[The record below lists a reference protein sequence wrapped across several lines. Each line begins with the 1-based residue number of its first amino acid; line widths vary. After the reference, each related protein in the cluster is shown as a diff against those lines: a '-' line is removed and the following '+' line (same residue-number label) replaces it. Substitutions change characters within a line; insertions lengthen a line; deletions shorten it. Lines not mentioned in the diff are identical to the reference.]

1 MTARERIDYL
11 LDPKAKCIEIGV
23 VGEGMY
29 ADHGGC
35 PSGGVVVKMG
45 YIKGKQCIVVA
56 NDATVKQ
63 VLGSQLLLRKIF
75 AHKIAMENRLPI
87 IYLVDG
93 VFTATGRNLP
103 RQRTFWTDFRN
114 NAQMSSMGITQISA
128 IRNAGGAYLPIM
140 SDSSLLRARVVYS
153 LPVVTW

>member
-56 NDATVKQ
+56 NDATVKR
-63 VLGSQLLLRKIF
+63 VLGP
-75 AHKIAMENRLPI
+75 N
-87 IYLVDG
+87 YC
-93 VFTATGRNLP
+93 
-103 RQRTFWTDFRN
+103 
-114 NAQMSSMGITQISA
+114 
-128 IRNAGGAYLPIM
+128 
-140 SDSSLLRARVVYS
+140 
-153 LPVVTW
+153 